1 MIYMYIQ
8 GKEGRA
14 KTFHTILCTAHSPHS
29 LLSSHSSFS
38 LHSLLT
44 LHFPLSSHLSLSTH
58 LPHLCHTTFHTAHL
72 YSTKYIYSCHI
83 EKLYKNSLS
92 SVIIPSL
99 HKSPLSFNPPSL
111 YTPLFI
117 IYYTSN
123 LSFRK
128 PSIGLGLGLGLH
140 LGLGLD
146 LGCLGLGL
154 SLCRSSNH
162 SGPSV
167 LCRQFPAL
175 LGFQAGSQLCCV
187 PGWENPCINLFA
199 APSEDLTQ
207 YKTRW
212 STPAILRVTHTAV
225 CKQLIC
231 TVPNKQSF

>member
-1 MIYMYIQ
+1 LI
-8 GKEGRA
+8 
-14 KTFHTILCTAHSPHS
+14 FVLILV
-29 LLSSHSSFS
+29 LVLVLVLSW
-38 LHSLLT
+38 
-44 LHFPLSSHLSLSTH
+44 FPSWFCLGLRLG
-58 LPHLCHTTFHTAHL
+58 L
-72 YSTKYIYSCHI
+72 
-83 EKLYKNSLS
+83 
-92 SVIIPSL
+92 
-99 HKSPLSFNPPSL
+99 
-111 YTPLFI
+111 
-117 IYYTSN
+117 
-123 LSFRK
+123 
-128 PSIGLGLGLGLH
+128 GLGLGLGLH